1 MASRLLLLLLMV
13 LLSGPLR
20 AEAIP
25 GPRVVFLSPD
35 DSRFWMMVSGFMEA
49 VAEDLAIPLEVE
61 YDRKR
66 HRFSY
71 LELAEQV
78 FSQPALPDYL
88 LIMCKEGVTT
98 QILQR
103 ADALGI
109 RVFTFNTDIPPATRD
124 SVGLPREN
132 LPNWIGHMSPDN
144 RDAGQTLARMLS
156 QRAATSDALAT
167 TNPDGGEPAAEP
179 APVPMIGL
187 SGTRDSSAAVDR
199 DFGLAEAAAAGTV
212 NLMQLVRANW
222 SEAEAEEKVRVLL
235 SRYPQTAAI
244 WSASDGMA
252 LGALSA
258 AVSAGLTPGQ
268 DVMVGGMDWESRALN
283 AIREGR
289 MEVSMGRH
297 FMGGGLALLML
308 HDYHQGHDFM
318 DESWPVLS
326 YPLMPATRDNVD
338 DVERI
343 MNRDNWQA
351 LDFAQFSAVR
361 QNGVERPAERAA
373 AMMDRFSSA
382 LAELP

>member
-132 LPNWIGHMSPDN
+132 LPHWIGHMSPDN
-144 RDAGQTLARMLS
+144 RDAGQTLARLLAR
-156 QRAATSDALAT
+156 RAAPSDAPAT
-167 TNPDGGEPAAEP
+167 TNPDGGEPDAEP
-179 APVPMIGL
+179 
-187 SGTRDSSAAVDR
+187 
-199 DFGLAEAAAAGTV
+199 
-212 NLMQLVRANW
+212 
-222 SEAEAEEKVRVLL
+222 
-235 SRYPQTAAI
+235 
-244 WSASDGMA
+244 
-252 LGALSA
+252 
-258 AVSAGLTPGQ
+258 
-268 DVMVGGMDWESRALN
+268 
-283 AIREGR
+283 
-289 MEVSMGRH
+289 
-297 FMGGGLALLML
+297 
-308 HDYHQGHDFM
+308 
-318 DESWPVLS
+318 
-326 YPLMPATRDNVD
+326 
-338 DVERI
+338 
-343 MNRDNWQA
+343 
-351 LDFAQFSAVR
+351 
-361 QNGVERPAERAA
+361 
-373 AMMDRFSSA
+373 
-382 LAELP
+382 

>member
-1 MASRLLLLLLMV
+1 MVGRSFLLVLKL
-13 LLSGPLR
+13 LLSGSLH
-20 AEAIP
+20 AESAS

-35 DSRFWMMVSGFMEA
+35 DSRFWLMVSGFMEA
-49 VAEDLAIPLEVE
+49 VADDLDVPLEVE
-61 YDRKR
+61 FDRKR

-78 FSQPALPDYL
+78 FSRSELPDYL

-98 QILQR
+98 QILRR

-124 SVGLPREN
+124 AVGLPRET

-144 RDAGQTLARMLS
+144 RGAGQTLARL
-156 QRAATSDALAT
+156 LAQSA
-167 TNPDGGEPAAEP
+167 GGAQTPAAEAPTLEP
-179 APVPMIGL
+179 AEYDEPLPMIGL

-199 DFGLAEAAAAGTV
+199 DFGLAEVAASGEV
-212 NLMQLVRANW
+212 NLLQLVRANW
-222 SEAEAEEKVRVLL
+222 LEAEADEKVGVLL
-235 SRYPQTAAI
+235 ARYPQAAAI

-252 LGALSA
+252 LGALA
-258 AVSAGLTPGQ
+258 AAERAGRIPGQ
-268 DVMVGGMDWESRALN
+268 DVMVGGIDWESRALT

-289 MEVSMGRH
+289 MAVSLGRH
-297 FMGGGLALLML
+297 FMGGGLALML
-308 HDYHQGHDFM
+308 VHDYHHGHDFAG
-318 DESWPVLS
+318 ESWPVLS

-343 MNRDNWQA
+343 MDRDNWQA
-351 LDFAQFSAVR
+351 LDFRQFSAVW
-361 QNGVERPAERAA
+361 QNGVDRPAEGAA
-373 AMMDRFSSA
+373 AMMDSFSSA